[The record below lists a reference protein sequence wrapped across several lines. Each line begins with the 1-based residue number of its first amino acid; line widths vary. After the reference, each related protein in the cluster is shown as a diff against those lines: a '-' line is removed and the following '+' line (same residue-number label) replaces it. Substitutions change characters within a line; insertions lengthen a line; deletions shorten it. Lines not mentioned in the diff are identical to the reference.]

1 MNGKKDKILTLCQS
15 STNLQHKILFS
26 MITSKVEYLG
36 ELRTKCTHLQS
47 GTEIITDAPLDNN
60 GKGEAFSPTDLVA
73 TAYASCMF
81 TIMGIYCN
89 NNGISFQSGTANVTK
104 IMEANPRR
112 IGKIVIEMDLSNNNW
127 DELTSEKVIRAGK
140 ACPVA
145 KTLGDNVEVEFE
157 FRL

>member
-1 MNGKKDKILTLCQS
+1 MRKS

-47 GTEIITDAPLDNN
+47 GTEIITDAPIDNN

-89 NNGISFQSGTANVTK
+89 NNGISFQHGTANITK

-112 IGKIVIEMDLSNNNW
+112 IGKIVIEMDLTNNNW

-157 FRL
+157 FTV